1 VKALLRVDDKKELS
15 NPPRVQEKELNFV
28 FKVNIIEGNRNLN
41 IVVLKFGGTSVADVP
56 QIKKISYKIKSEVD
70 KGNKVIVVVSA
81 MSGVTNNLIELVNN
95 TSELAPYSEYDVVLS
110 SGEQVTAALLTIAL
124 NNLNIKG
131 RSWLGWQVP
140 IITENTYGKAVIE
153 EIKTLNILESFK
165 NNEVAIISGFQGIS
179 SENRITTLGRGGS
192 DTSAVA
198 IAAAFSAERCDIYTD
213 VDGVYTTDPRIVK
226 SAKKLESIT
235 YEEMLE
241 LASQGAKVL
250 QTRSVALGMKYG
262 VNLRVLSSFED
273 LPGTHI
279 LKEGSYME
287 KSEISG
293 IAHSLNEAKVTL
305 SGVPDKPGQAAQIF
319 SALADLSIN
328 VDMIVQSSSI
338 NEGSTD
344 ITFTIPETDL
354 KLAERT
360 IKKTQEK
367 IGFKKFISET
377 NVVKISVVGNAMR
390 TQSGVAKTMFET
402 LAKNQINIHVI
413 STSEIKISVL
423 ISSDYYELA
432 MRSLH
437 SAFGLDA

>member
-1 VKALLRVDDKKELS
+1 M
-15 NPPRVQEKELNFV
+15 
-28 FKVNIIEGNRNLN
+28 N

-70 KGNKVIVVVSA
+70 QGNKVIVVVSA
-81 MSGVTNNLIELVNN
+81 MSGVTNNLVELVKS
-95 TSELAPYSEYDVVLS
+95 TSELASYSEYDVVLS
-110 SGEQVTAALLTIAL
+110 TGEQITSALLTIAL
-124 NNLNIKG
+124 NDLMIKG

-140 IITENTYGKAVIE
+140 IITDNTHSKGVIN
-153 EIKTLNILESFK
+153 EIKTSNILNSLKE
-165 NNEVAIISGFQGIS
+165 NDIAIISGFQGLS

-192 DTSAVA
+192 DTTAVA
-198 IAAAFSAERCDIYTD
+198 IAAAFNAERCDIYTD

-226 SAKKLESIT
+226 SAKKLDYIT

-273 LPGTHI
+273 KPGTFI
-279 LKEGSYME
+279 LKERDNME

-293 IAHSLNEAKVTL
+293 IAHSLNEAKITL

-319 SALADLSIN
+319 SSLAEHTIN
-328 VDMIVQSSSI
+328 VDMIVQSSSS

-344 ITFTIPETDL
+344 ITFTIPENDL
-354 KLAERT
+354 ILAEKT
-360 IKKTQEK
+360 IRKIQKN
-367 IGFKKFISET
+367 IGFKNFLSET

-390 TQSGVAKTMFET
+390 TQSGIAKTMFET
-402 LAKNQINIHVI
+402 LANSQINIHVI

>member
-1 VKALLRVDDKKELS
+1 MK
-15 NPPRVQEKELNFV
+15 
-28 FKVNIIEGNRNLN
+28 

-56 QIKKISYKIKSEVD
+56 QIKKISHKIKSEVD

-81 MSGVTNNLIELVNN
+81 MSGVTNNLVELVKS
-95 TSELAPYSEYDVVLS
+95 TSELASSSEYDVVLS
-110 SGEQVTAALLTIAL
+110 SGEQVTSALLTIAL
-124 NNLNIKG
+124 NDLNIKG

-140 IITENTYGKAVIE
+140 IITDNTYSKAVIDK
-153 EIKTLNILESFK
+153 IKTSNILNSFK
-165 NNEVAIISGFQGIS
+165 KNDIAIVSGFQGLS

-192 DTSAVA
+192 DTTAVA
-198 IAAAFSAERCDIYTD
+198 IAAAFNALRCDIYTD

-226 SAKKLESIT
+226 SAKKLDYIT

-273 LPGTHI
+273 KPGTFI
-279 LKEGSYME
+279 LKERGNME

-293 IAHSLNEAKVTL
+293 IAHSLNEAKITL

-319 SALADLSIN
+319 SSLAEHSIN

-354 KLAERT
+354 ILAEK
-360 IKKTQEK
+360 IINKIQEK
-367 IGFKKFISET
+367 IGFKNFISET
-377 NVVKISVVGNAMR
+377 KVVKISVIGNAMR
-390 TQSGVAKTMFET
+390 TQSGIAKTMFET

-437 SAFGLDA
+437 SAFGLDANVTE

>member
-1 VKALLRVDDKKELS
+1 M
-15 NPPRVQEKELNFV
+15 
-28 FKVNIIEGNRNLN
+28 N
-41 IVVLKFGGTSVADVP
+41 IVVLKFGGTSVADIP
-56 QIKKISYKIKSEVD
+56 QIKNIALKIKLEVE

-81 MSGVTNNLIELVNN
+81 MSGVTNNLIDLVKN
-95 TSELAPYSEYDVVLS
+95 TSDIPPYSEYDTVIS
-110 SGEQVTAALLTIAL
+110 TGEQITSALLAIAL
-124 NNLNIKG
+124 EKISIKA
-131 RSWLGWQVP
+131 RSWLGWQIP
-140 IITENTYGKAVIE
+140 IVTDKTYGKSVIE
-153 EIKTLNILESFK
+153 KIKTDNISKDLEV
-165 NNEVAIISGFQGIS
+165 NQVAIVSGFQGVS

-192 DTSAVA
+192 DTTAVA
-198 IAAAFSAERCDIYTD
+198 MAASFLAVRCDIYTD

-226 SAKKLESIT
+226 SAKKLDIIT

-250 QTRSVALGMKYG
+250 QTRSVALAMKYG

-273 LPGTHI
+273 LPGTSI
-279 LKEGSYME
+279 VKEEKNME

-293 IAHSLNEAKVTL
+293 IAHSLNEAKITL
-305 SGVPDKPGQAAQIF
+305 HGVPDQPGQAADIF
-319 SALADLSIN
+319 GTLAQHSIN

-338 NEGSTD
+338 NHEVTD

-354 KLAERT
+354 IIAEKA
-360 IKKTQEK
+360 IKELQKK
-367 IGFKKFISET
+367 ICFNKFTSDT

-390 TQSGVAKTMFET
+390 TQSGIAKTMFET
-402 LAKNQINIHVI
+402 LARNQINIHVI

-437 SAFGLDA
+437 SAFGLDI

>member
-1 VKALLRVDDKKELS
+1 M
-15 NPPRVQEKELNFV
+15 
-28 FKVNIIEGNRNLN
+28 N

-70 KGNKVIVVVSA
+70 QGNKVIVVVSA
-81 MSGVTNNLIELVNN
+81 MSGVTNNLVELVKS
-95 TSELAPYSEYDVVLS
+95 TSELASYSEYDVVLS
-110 SGEQVTAALLTIAL
+110 TGEQVTSALLTIAL
-124 NNLNIKG
+124 NDLSIKG

-140 IITENTYGKAVIE
+140 IMTDNTHSKAVIN
-153 EIKTLNILESFK
+153 EIKTSNILNSFK
-165 NNEVAIISGFQGIS
+165 KNDVAIISGFQGLS

-192 DTSAVA
+192 DTTAVA
-198 IAAAFSAERCDIYTD
+198 IAAAVSAERCDIYTD

-226 SAKKLESIT
+226 SAKKLDYIT

-273 LPGTHI
+273 KPGTFI
-279 LKEGSYME
+279 MKERDKME

-293 IAHSLNEAKVTL
+293 IAHSLNEAKITL
-305 SGVPDKPGQAAQIF
+305 SDVPDKPGQAAQIF
-319 SALADLSIN
+319 SSLAAHSIN

-338 NEGSTD
+338 NQGSTD

-354 KLAERT
+354 ILAEKT
-360 IKKTQEK
+360 IRKIQEK
-367 IGFKKFISET
+367 IGFKNFISET
-377 NVVKISVVGNAMR
+377 KVVKISVVGNAMR
-390 TQSGVAKTMFET
+390 TQSGIAKTMFET
-402 LAKNQINIHVI
+402 LANNQINIHVI

>member
-1 VKALLRVDDKKELS
+1 
-15 NPPRVQEKELNFV
+15 
-28 FKVNIIEGNRNLN
+28 LN

-56 QIKKISYKIKSEVD
+56 QIKKISYKIKSEID
-70 KGNKVIVVVSA
+70 QGNKVIVVVSA
-81 MSGVTNNLIELVNN
+81 MSGVTNNLVELVKS
-95 TSELAPYSEYDVVLS
+95 TSELASYSEYDVVLS
-110 SGEQVTAALLTIAL
+110 TGEQVTSALLTIAL
-124 NNLNIKG
+124 NDLSIKG

-140 IITENTYGKAVIE
+140 IMTDNTYSKAVID
-153 EIKTLNILESFK
+153 EIKTSNILNSFK
-165 NNEVAIISGFQGIS
+165 KNDVAIISGFQGLS

-192 DTSAVA
+192 DTTAVA
-198 IAAAFSAERCDIYTD
+198 IAAAFNAERCDIYTD

-226 SAKKLESIT
+226 SAKKLDYIT

-273 LPGTHI
+273 KPGTFI
-279 LKEGSYME
+279 MKERDNME

-293 IAHSLNEAKVTL
+293 IAHSLNEAKITL

-319 SALADLSIN
+319 SSLAEHSIN

-354 KLAERT
+354 ILAEKT
-360 IKKTQEK
+360 IKKIQEK
-367 IGFKKFISET
+367 IGFKNFISET
-377 NVVKISVVGNAMR
+377 KVVKISVVGNAMR
-390 TQSGVAKTMFET
+390 TQSGIAKTMFET
-402 LAKNQINIHVI
+402 LANNQINIHVI

>member
-1 VKALLRVDDKKELS
+1 M
-15 NPPRVQEKELNFV
+15 
-28 FKVNIIEGNRNLN
+28 N

-56 QIKKISYKIKSEVD
+56 QIKKISHKIKFEVE
-70 KGNKVIVVVSA
+70 KGNKVIAVVSA
-81 MSGVTNNLIELVNN
+81 MSGETNNLVELVKS
-95 TSELAPYSEYDVVLS
+95 TSELASYSEYDVVLS
-110 SGEQVTAALLTIAL
+110 SGEQVTSALLTIAL
-124 NNLNIKG
+124 NDLNIKG

-140 IITENTYGKAVIE
+140 IITDNTHSKAVIN
-153 EIKTLNILESFK
+153 EIKTCNILNSFK
-165 NNEVAIISGFQGIS
+165 KNDVAIISGFQGLS
-179 SENRITTLGRGGS
+179 SKNRITTLGRGGS
-192 DTSAVA
+192 DTTAVA

-226 SAKKLESIT
+226 SAKKLDYIT

-273 LPGTHI
+273 KPGTFI
-279 LKEGSYME
+279 LKERDNME

-293 IAHSLNEAKVTL
+293 IAHSLNEAKITL

-319 SALADLSIN
+319 SSLAEHFIN
-328 VDMIVQSSSI
+328 VDMIVQSSSS

-354 KLAERT
+354 RLAEKT
-360 IKKTQEK
+360 IKKIQEK
-367 IGFKKFISET
+367 IGFKNFLSET
-377 NVVKISVVGNAMR
+377 KVVKISVVGNAMR
-390 TQSGVAKTMFET
+390 TQSGIAKTMFET
-402 LAKNQINIHVI
+402 LANNQINIHVI

-437 SAFGLDA
+437 SAFGLDS

>member
-1 VKALLRVDDKKELS
+1 MK
-15 NPPRVQEKELNFV
+15 
-28 FKVNIIEGNRNLN
+28 

-81 MSGVTNNLIELVNN
+81 MSGVTNKLVELVKN
-95 TSELAPYSEYDVVLS
+95 TSELASYSEYDVVLS
-110 SGEQVTAALLTIAL
+110 SGEQVTSALLTIAL

-140 IITENTYGKAVIE
+140 IITNNTHSKAVIDK
-153 EIKTLNILESFK
+153 IKTSNILNSFK
-165 NNEVAIISGFQGIS
+165 KNDIAIVSGFQGLS

-192 DTSAVA
+192 DTTAVA
-198 IAAAFSAERCDIYTD
+198 IAAAFNALRCDIYTD

-226 SAKKLESIT
+226 SAKKLDYVT

-250 QTRSVALGMKYG
+250 QTRSVALGMKYS

-273 LPGTHI
+273 KPGTFI
-279 LKEGSYME
+279 LKERGNME

-293 IAHSLNEAKVTL
+293 IAHSLNEAKITL

-319 SALADLSIN
+319 SSLAEHSIN

-354 KLAERT
+354 ILAEK
-360 IKKTQEK
+360 IINKIQEK
-367 IGFKKFISET
+367 IGFKNFISET
-377 NVVKISVVGNAMR
+377 KVVKISVIGNAMR
-390 TQSGVAKTMFET
+390 TQSGIAKTMFET

-437 SAFGLDA
+437 SAFGLDANVIE

>member
-1 VKALLRVDDKKELS
+1 M
-15 NPPRVQEKELNFV
+15 
-28 FKVNIIEGNRNLN
+28 
-41 IVVLKFGGTSVADVP
+41 VLKFGGTSVADVP

-70 KGNKVIVVVSA
+70 EGNKVIVVVSA

-198 IAAAFSAERCDIYTD
+198 IAAAFRAERCDIYTD

-262 VNLRVLSSFED
+262 VKLRVLSSFED

-319 SALADLSIN
+319 SALADHSIN

>member
-1 VKALLRVDDKKELS
+1 MK
-15 NPPRVQEKELNFV
+15 
-28 FKVNIIEGNRNLN
+28 

-81 MSGVTNNLIELVNN
+81 MSGVTNNLVELVKN
-95 TSELAPYSEYDVVLS
+95 TSELASYSEYDVVLS
-110 SGEQVTAALLTIAL
+110 SGEQVTSALLTIAL
-124 NNLNIKG
+124 NDLNIKG

-140 IITENTYGKAVIE
+140 IITDNTHSKAVIDK
-153 EIKTLNILESFK
+153 IKTSNILNSFK
-165 NNEVAIISGFQGIS
+165 KNDIAIVSGFQGLS

-198 IAAAFSAERCDIYTD
+198 IAAAFNALRCDIYTD

-226 SAKKLESIT
+226 SAKKLDYIT

-273 LPGTHI
+273 KPGTFI
-279 LKEGSYME
+279 LKERGNME

-293 IAHSLNEAKVTL
+293 IAHSLNEAKITL

-319 SALADLSIN
+319 SSLAEHSIN

-354 KLAERT
+354 ILAEK
-360 IKKTQEK
+360 IINKIQEK
-367 IGFKKFISET
+367 IGFKNFISET
-377 NVVKISVVGNAMR
+377 KVVKISVIGNAMR
-390 TQSGVAKTMFET
+390 TQSGIAKTMFET

-437 SAFGLDA
+437 SAFGLDSNVIK